1 MGRGMQIKLETDR
14 KQERVIRAGTD
25 EGRCHW
31 DRGSGQ
37 GDAHCPFPS
46 PGHRVQALLPKF

>member
-1 MGRGMQIKLETDR
+1 MGSGMQIKLETDR
-14 KQERVIRAGTD
+14 KQEWVIRAGTD